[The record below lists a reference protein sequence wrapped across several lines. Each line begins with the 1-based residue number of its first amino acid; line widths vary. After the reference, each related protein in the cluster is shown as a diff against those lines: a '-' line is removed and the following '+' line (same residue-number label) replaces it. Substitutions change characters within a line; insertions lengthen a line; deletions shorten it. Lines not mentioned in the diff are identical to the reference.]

1 MIAAGLRKWLAF
13 GSGVGIS
20 IEGARG
26 SEALHIVLVRVRPN
40 GVRVLDSLIVEDY
53 RNRLA
58 GEWGSEYA
66 ALLSKHGM
74 QHVSATV
81 LVPRQDV
88 ILRQLSLP
96 GVSNKDL
103 DAAVSFQ
110 LDGLHPYDEADVV
123 ASWARLEGTDA
134 VAVAITRR
142 ELVSSYATLFAEAG
156 IKLAGFTTSGMAMYS
171 GLRLFGAK
179 PTGDIFAA
187 DVTERGLEVYGE
199 SASKPMLSALFD
211 LGPDGNTDRALALA
225 AAELRFENPQEPVT
239 FGELLHGEPARSFS
253 AALTSACPLHSS
265 SLNLLPADQRE
276 TRSAW
281 QWIPTAALATAV
293 VLAGIALLVF
303 QSYRNGAY
311 LVTLNQEIAKTQ
323 PAAQRASAIDREI
336 EASRART
343 LLLDGL
349 RRKAKSDMDVLAE
362 LTKQLA
368 PPTWLQNM
376 AMDSKQVSI
385 TGEADQA
392 APLLKKLDESP
403 LFESSE
409 FVSPPSRGQGF
420 EFFTIRTRRS
430 EQAR

>member
-20 IEGARG
+20 LEGPRG
-26 SEALHIVLVRVRPN
+26 GESLHIVLVRVRPN
-40 GVRVLDSLIVEDY
+40 GVSVVDSLTVEDY
-53 RNRLA
+53 RNRPA

-66 ALLSKHGM
+66 ALLAKRGM
-74 QHVSATV
+74 QHVAATV
-81 LVPRQDV
+81 LLPRQDV
-88 ILRQLSLP
+88 ILRQLTLP

-123 ASWARLEGTDA
+123 ASWARLEGTDS
-134 VAVAITRR
+134 VAVAIARR
-142 ELVSSYATLFAEAG
+142 ELIAWYATLFAEAG
-156 IKLAGFTTSGMAMYS
+156 VKLAGFTTSGIAMYS

-179 PTGDIFAA
+179 PAGEVFAA

-211 LGPDGNTDRALALA
+211 VGPDGSTERALALA
-225 AAELRFENPQEPVT
+225 AAELRFETPKKPVA
-239 FGELLHGEPARSFS
+239 FGELLHGEPARPFS
-253 AALTSACPLHSS
+253 AALSSACPLHSS

-281 QWIPTAALATAV
+281 QWVPTAALATAV
-293 VLAGIALLVF
+293 ALAGIALLLF

-311 LVTLNQEIAKTQ
+311 LETLNAEIAKTQ
-323 PAAQRASAIDREI
+323 PAAQRAAAVDKEI
-336 EASRART
+336 EATRART

-349 RRKAKSDMDVLAE
+349 RRKAKSDMDVLGE
-362 LTKQLA
+362 LTRQLP

-376 AMDSKQVSI
+376 AMDARQVSI
-385 TGEADQA
+385 TGETDQA
-392 APLLKKLDESP
+392 APLLKKLDESS
-403 LFESSE
+403 LFEASE
-409 FVSPPSRGQGF
+409 FISPPSRGQGT
-420 EFFTIRTRRS
+420 EFFSIRTRRS
-430 EQAR
+430 ETAR